1 MKEYGETTTD
11 NRGDNHLQPHETL
24 TIRELSELF
33 GMSRQAMR
41 KHVDNLDKQHISKN
55 PRGYKV
61 VSYLGVLSL
70 ADNLGRNELSAKL
83 SQQEKIHEK
92 DYKTNDYE
100 VASKLSARLSQ
111 QLAVKD
117 EQIEKLQQLLDQ
129 QQQLTLQAN
138 KQIDKL
144 QEQILLLAPENKEDP
159 EETSEDESQIIDKF
173 DNNKESSTKKKEPYV
188 FDSIKNRKKWWQFWK

>member
-1 MKEYGETTTD
+1 MKTTTD

-41 KHVDNLDKQHISKN
+41 KHVDNLDKQYISKN
-55 PRGYKV
+55 SRGYKV

-70 ADNLGRNELSAKL
+70 ADKLGRFELSAQL
-83 SQQEKIHEK
+83 SQQDEIPDKGYK
-92 DYKTNDYE
+92 DNDKE
-100 VASKLSARLSQ
+100 VASKLTTQLSQ

-129 QQQLTLQAN
+129 QQQLTLQSN
-138 KQIDKL
+138 KQVEKL
-144 QEQILLLAPENKEDP
+144 QEQILLLTPEEKEDP
-159 EETSEDESQIIDKF
+159 QKEESEHTET
-173 DNNKESSTKKKEPYV
+173 ESSIEP
-188 FDSIKNRKKWWQFWK
+188 KKWWQFWKRELSD

>member
-1 MKEYGETTTD
+1 M
-11 NRGDNHLQPHETL
+11 QPHETL
-24 TIRELSELF
+24 TIRQLSELF

-41 KHVDNLDKQHISKN
+41 KHVDNLDEQYISKN
-55 PRGYKV
+55 QRGYKV

-70 ADNLGRNELSAKL
+70 ADNLGRPELSDQL

-92 DYKTNDYE
+92 DYKNNDSE
-100 VASKLSARLSQ
+100 VVSKLSARLSQ

-138 KQIDKL
+138 KQIEKL
-144 QEQILLLAPENKEDP
+144 QEQILLSAPEEKE
-159 EETSEDESQIIDKF
+159 ESEYTKTD
-173 DNNKESSTKKKEPYV
+173 SSIEP
-188 FDSIKNRKKWWQFWK
+188 KKWWQFWK

>member
-1 MKEYGETTTD
+1 MKTTTD
-11 NRGDNHLQPHETL
+11 NRGDNHLQPHEML

-41 KHVDNLDKQHISKN
+41 KHVDNLDKQYISKN

-61 VSYLGVLSL
+61 VSYFGVLSL
-70 ADNLGRNELSAKL
+70 ADNLGRDELSAQL
-83 SQQEKIHEK
+83 SQQEKTHEK
-92 DYKTNDYE
+92 DYENNDNE
-100 VASKLSARLSQ
+100 VVSKLSQ

-138 KQIDKL
+138 KQIEKL
-144 QEQILLLAPENKEDP
+144 QEQMLLLAPEDDKVS
-159 EETSEDESQIIDKF
+159 EETIGDETQIRAKF
-173 DNNKESSTKKKEPYV
+173 SSMESPKEEKEPYI
-188 FDSIKNRKKWWQFWK
+188 FDSVGNRKKWWQLWK

>member
-1 MKEYGETTTD
+1 MKTTTD

-24 TIRELSELF
+24 TIRELSEIF

-41 KHVDNLDKQHISKN
+41 KHVDNLDKQYISKN

-61 VSYLGVLSL
+61 VSYPGVLSL
-70 ADNLGRNELSAKL
+70 ADNLGRNELSAQL
-83 SQQEKIHEK
+83 SQQEKTHQK
-92 DYKTNDYE
+92 YYKNNDSG
-100 VASKLSARLSQ
+100 VVSKLSAGLSQ

-138 KQIDKL
+138 KQIEKL
-144 QEQILLLAPENKEDP
+144 QEQILLLAPENKDEP
-159 EETSEDESQIIDKF
+159 EETIGDESQMIAKF
-173 DNNKESSTKKKEPYV
+173 GNKESPTKEKEPYV
-188 FDSIKNRKKWWQFWK
+188 FDSVNNRKKWWQF